1 MNRVWI
7 AILLVVFALVA
18 YVGIDRLAK
27 KGLQHYAGQK
37 IEDMQAEAAKKYPN
51 MPLADAMKK
60 LGEEQARDIL
70 SKTSDPDQKN
80 LRAAQMFY
88 GYYYI
93 NTEARA
99 AYCRE
104 RGADLT
110 PFVSRFQANNR
121 AELARAQA
129 IYAKT
134 GANPDDML
142 AMLRPAFAK
151 TIEQD
156 MKDVTTGAGVPLEQA
171 CALFNEHAVELA
183 DYIKLPADVRTALM
197 AD

>member
-1 MNRVWI
+1 MNRVWV
-7 AILLVVFALVA
+7 AVLVIVVALAA
-18 YVGIDRLAK
+18 YVGVERLGK
-27 KGLQHYAGQK
+27 KGMEYYATQK
-37 IEDMQAEAAKKYPN
+37 IDDMQAEAAKKYPN
-51 MPLADAMKK
+51 MPLTDAMKK
-60 LGEEQARDIL
+60 LGEERARDML
-70 SKTSDPDQKN
+70 SQSSDTDQKN

-88 GYYYI
+88 GFYYI
-93 NTEARA
+93 NTEARV

-104 RGADLT
+104 RGTDIAS
-110 PFVSRFQANNR
+110 FANRFQSNNR

-134 GANPDDML
+134 GGKPDDML
-142 AMLRPAFAK
+142 DMLRPAFAK

-156 MKDVTTGAGVPLEQA
+156 MKDVTAGAGVPLEKA

-183 DYIKLPADVRTALM
+183 DYIKLPGDVRTALM